1 MEQSPMPCSR
11 LALLA
16 AISLLSGTTAASAQ
30 APPTQLDRIEQKLD
44 TILHRLD
51 ESRPGPLAPSQ
62 SASPAAESDRLAAPP
77 ASGTATSALV
87 STPDVLAA
95 GALAIIHAAPT
106 TAVAAR
112 EIPADSVG
120 GFVYTGGSLQLAD
133 LKDHGVRYTG
143 LTGVEWQG
151 WLRAKET
158 GRYELDLD
166 GNSVSPNTS
175 NTATCLFT
183 GWLEDRSIGL
193 QQATANA
200 GPAEA
205 APFSLILGAE
215 LQPGLYKLRLWA
227 TCSAQWLPRL
237 RVSVALFEKTPA
249 DLNLRPVTADDLA
262 HRQR

>member
-1 MEQSPMPCSR
+1 MPCSR

-16 AISLLSGTTAASAQ
+16 AISLLAGTAAASAQ

-44 TILHRLD
+44 AILHRLD
-51 ESRPGPLAPSQ
+51 EARPSSSAPSP
-62 SASPAAESDRLAAPP
+62 SASSAAEAERPATPP
-77 ASGTATSALV
+77 APGTAPSAPA
-87 STPDVLAA
+87 SPPDVLAA
-95 GALAIIHAAPT
+95 GALAIIHPAPAT
-106 TAVAAR
+106 TSAAR

-133 LKDHGVRYTG
+133 LKDHGVHYTG

-151 WLRAKET
+151 WLRAKEA

-166 GNSVSPNTS
+166 GNSVSAPNAV
-175 NTATCLFT
+175 NTTTCLFT

-193 QQATANA
+193 QQATVNA
-200 GPAEA
+200 APAEG

-227 TCSAQWLPRL
+227 TCSSPWAPRL

>member
-1 MEQSPMPCSR
+1 MPCSR

-16 AISLLSGTTAASAQ
+16 VVSLLSGITAAPAQ
-30 APPTQLDRIEQKLD
+30 SPPTQLDRIEQKLN

-51 ESRPGPLAPSQ
+51 EPRPSSSAPSQ
-62 SASPAAESDRLAAPP
+62 SAPPATASAPP
-77 ASGTATSALV
+77 APGTATSASP

-95 GALAIIHAAPT
+95 GALAIIHAAPA
-106 TAVAAR
+106 TALAAR

-151 WLRAKET
+151 WLRAKES

-166 GNSVSPNTS
+166 GNSVSPSNAM

-193 QQATANA
+193 QEVTAHA

-205 APFSLILGAE
+205 APFSLVLGAE

-227 TCSAQWLPRL
+227 TCSSQWVPRL

>member
-1 MEQSPMPCSR
+1 MERSPMPCSR
-11 LALLA
+11 LAALA
-16 AISLLSGTTAASAQ
+16 AIILLSGTTVVSAQ
-30 APPTQLDRIEQKLD
+30 SPPTQLDRIEQKLD
-44 TILHRLD
+44 AILHRLD
-51 ESRPGPLAPSQ
+51 ESRPGPPAPSQ
-62 SASPAAESDRLAAPP
+62 SAPTAAESSPAPG
-77 ASGTATSALV
+77 AATSAPPSETNGLV
-87 STPDVLAA
+87 A
-95 GALAIIHAAPT
+95 GALAIIHAAPG
-106 TAVAAR
+106 TALAAR

-133 LKDHGVRYTG
+133 LKDRGVRYTG

-151 WLRAKET
+151 WLRAKEA

-166 GNSVSPNTS
+166 GNAVSPNTV

-193 QQATANA
+193 QQATVNT

-227 TCSAQWLPRL
+227 TCSAPWVRNL
-237 RVSVALFEKTPA
+237 RASVALFEKTPA

>member
-1 MEQSPMPCSR
+1 MPCSR

-16 AISLLSGTTAASAQ
+16 ASILLSGTTVASAQ
-30 APPTQLDRIEQKLD
+30 TPPTQLDRIEQKLD
-44 TILHRLD
+44 TILHRMD
-51 ESRPGPLAPSQ
+51 EPRPSPLAPSQ
-62 SASPAAESDRLAAPP
+62 PTSPAGESDRRTVPP
-77 ASGTATSALV
+77 APGTAMSAPA
-87 STPDVLAA
+87 SAPDVLAA
-95 GALAIIHAAPT
+95 GALAIIHAAP
-106 TAVAAR
+106 AAAIAR

-133 LKDHGVRYTG
+133 LKDHGVHYTG

-158 GRYELDLD
+158 GRYELELD
-166 GNSVSPNTS
+166 GNTVNPNTS
-175 NTATCLFT
+175 NFATCLFT

-227 TCSAQWLPRL
+227 TCSAQWEPRL
-237 RVSVALFEKTPA
+237 RVSVALFMKTPA

>member
-1 MEQSPMPCSR
+1 MPCSR
-11 LALLA
+11 LVLLA
-16 AISLLSGTTAASAQ
+16 AFSLLSGTTIASAQ
-30 APPTQLDRIEQKLD
+30 SPPTQLDRIEQKLD
-44 TILHRLD
+44 AILHRLD
-51 ESRPGPLAPSQ
+51 ETSPGLAPSP
-62 SASPAAESDRLAAPP
+62 SAPP
-77 ASGTATSALV
+77 AGQPPNRLATSPAPDAARSV
-87 STPDVLAA
+87 PASTPDVLAP
-95 GALAIIHAAPT
+95 GALAIVHAAPT
-106 TAVAAR
+106 TALAAR

-133 LKDHGVRYTG
+133 LKDRGVRYTG

-151 WLRAKET
+151 WLRATEA

-166 GNSVSPNTS
+166 GNSLSPNTTNS
-175 NTATCLFT
+175 ATCLFT

-200 GPAEA
+200 GPAEP

-227 TCSAQWLPRL
+227 TCSAQWVPRL

-249 DLNLRPVTADDLA
+249 DLNLRAVTADDLA
-262 HRQR
+262 HKQR